1 MPATA
6 DHGRSVYQAS
16 YEFMCT
22 MLCKALADGVRAGLG
37 EEGVGSLRCRVSGAL
52 YAVLLD
58 HPVDERGRC
67 RSCRRP
73 GAVFALRRRR
83 CEVHREANYWLRQP
97 DWILVSRGSPGV
109 AIGPP
114 LATIGERCTQECDPP
129 GQSE

>member
-6 DHGRSVYQAS
+6 DHGRPIDQTS

-22 MLCKALADGVRAGLG
+22 MLCQVLAEGIRAGLG
-37 EEGVGSLRCRVSGAL
+37 ADGVGSVRCRVSGAL
-52 YAVLLD
+52 YAVLKD

-73 GAVFALRRRR
+73 GAVLGLRRRR
-83 CEVHREANYWLRQP
+83 CAVHLAAHYWLRQP
-97 DWILVSRGSPGV
+97 DWILVARGSSGV

-114 LATIGERCTQECDPP
+114 LAPTCEHCTQQCAPP
-129 GQSE
+129 SQSG